1 MKDDERYRKGY
12 LAALGGVI
20 LVAVCC
26 FTPVLVLL
34 VGAVG
39 LSAFTPY
46 LDYVLFPAL
55 GIFLL
60 LFFLSY
66 RKWKKSCEC
75 STETSDL
82 GIHGK
87 K

>member
-1 MKDDERYRKGY
+1 MKGNERYRKSY
-12 LAALGGVI
+12 RAALGGAI

-46 LDYVLFPAL
+46 LDSILFPAL
-55 GIFLL
+55 AMFLL
-60 LFFLSY
+60 LAVVSY
-66 RKWKKSCEC
+66 RKWKKSCERPAG
-75 STETSDL
+75 SPN
-82 GIHGK
+82 HGSQGER
-87 K
+87 